1 VSRLPTDLRGE
12 HTDPKDYPDLLKK
25 ATSFKSEF
33 PSSRFA
39 LLRIWSSPYFYP
51 LMLGHNNRNYTSFID
66 GVGRCWEWKFVTK
79 DMHGSEWSIYY
90 TLQQLLQKFKREL
103 GVGTYVVQRRD
114 IILVMGETEE
124 DLMRRVLATTFAV
137 QARPWL
143 REIDLWRSFVNVK
156 LGFLEGLDEWWLD

>member
-1 VSRLPTDLRGE
+1 
-12 HTDPKDYPDLLKK
+12 
-25 ATSFKSEF
+25 
-33 PSSRFA
+33 
-39 LLRIWSSPYFYP
+39 
-51 LMLGHNNRNYTSFID
+51 M
-66 GVGRCWEWKFVTK
+66 TK